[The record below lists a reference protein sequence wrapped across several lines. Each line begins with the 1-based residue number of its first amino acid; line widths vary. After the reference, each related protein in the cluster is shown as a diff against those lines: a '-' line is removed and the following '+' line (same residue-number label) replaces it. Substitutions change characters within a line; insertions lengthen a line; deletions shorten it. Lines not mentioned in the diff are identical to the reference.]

1 MLLTENDIRALAAA
15 SILLESFDTSD
26 YTPEEKK
33 LLERHQRLVEIREAN
48 QELQDGLLSM
58 LLELEARDRIAE
70 EIMIQEGL
78 LDGFTKIWD
87 KISGGWMKDLKK
99 WIEEMIADGMGISPD
114 PDAFMRKV
122 LSHFMKDVGIMELKD
137 MITGSNKCLTVST
150 KLADAVVKVFVEKA
164 PEIFDL
170 ESGKPMAVSIQKA
183 LKSAATV
190 DFSKKLALAFC
201 KIDFRDLVRKKGGK
215 VGDMLAKFIGKP
227 AYGADATI
235 DSIEADLK
243 ASKESS
249 KKGSSEKSG
258 DDEK

>member
-1 MLLTENDIRALAAA
+1 MLLSENEIRTIVSA

-26 YTPEEKK
+26 YTAEEK
-33 LLERHQRLVEIREAN
+33 LLLQKHQRLVEIREAN
-48 QELQDGLLSM
+48 DELQSGLISM
-58 LLELEARDRIAE
+58 MEELEARDRLAE

-99 WIEEMIADGMGISPD
+99 WIEDMIADGMGISAD

-122 LSHFMKDVGIMELKD
+122 LHHFMKDVGIMELKD

-164 PEIFDL
+164 PDIFDL
-170 ESGKPMAVSIQKA
+170 EDGKPMATSIQKA

-201 KIDFRDLVRKKGGK
+201 KIDFRDLVRQKGGK

-235 DSIEADLK
+235 DSVEADMK
-243 ASKESS
+243 ASKEGS
-249 KKGSSEKSG
+249 KEKDG
-258 DDEK
+258 